1 MKENL
6 VKMTFHC
13 LVGVITCDNALH
25 YLNAGASH
33 VIVTSFVFKDGEAR
47 IFHVTERSFK

>member
-1 MKENL
+1 MRMNVVQL
-6 VKMTFHC
+6 TFLR
-13 LVGVITCDNALH
+13 LVGGITCDNALH

-47 IFHVTERSFK
+47 IFHVTV